1 MSKRLC
7 YSEES
12 QSTVSWKEESTV
24 KRKKEFDFK
33 PQIEW
38 KIKTKSKQTKPT
50 KHLPLLQSFTVRLRE
65 GEMGQALLWLEP

>member
-38 KIKTKSKQTKPT
+38 KRKTKSNKQNP
-50 KHLPLLQSFTVRLRE
+50 QSIFPFSKASQLD
-65 GEMGQALLWLEP
+65 